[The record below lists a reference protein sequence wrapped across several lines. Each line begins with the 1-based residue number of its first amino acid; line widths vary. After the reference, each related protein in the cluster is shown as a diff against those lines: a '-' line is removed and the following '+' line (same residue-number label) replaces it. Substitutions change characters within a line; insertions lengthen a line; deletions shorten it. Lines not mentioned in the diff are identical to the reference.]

1 MLFKN
6 YVKGRALPKKITKI
20 DLRVRV
26 HCQKMMSHTNIF
38 SLLIFLQLKFCPLSS
53 YEALGILEQVAI
65 VD

>member
-6 YVKGRALPKKITKI
+6 YVKGRALPKTITKI
-20 DLRVRV
+20 DLWVRV

-53 YEALGILEQVAI
+53 YEVLGILEQVAM